1 MQYNLT
7 HCQCQ
12 KFTQK
17 MTQMIR
23 TNVRKDQSN
32 NQKDSQQEMNNLS
45 LGKTNSIEKQ
55 LEDVKIKKTD
65 KYYWSKNNFQSNTGK
80 QNITIEK
87 GQWPKNTTLIVGVNP
102 TLIVGVYHQWR
113 FRRRIMW
120 RRSQC

>member
-1 MQYNLT
+1 
-7 HCQCQ
+7 
-12 KFTQK
+12 

-80 QNITIEK
+80 KNITIEK

-102 TLIVGVYHQWR
+102 TIIVGVYHQWR